1 MSILVIFP
9 NQLYENYKDYKSY
22 KKIFLIEE
30 PIYFYDKD
38 YRPIKPNKIKIAYL
52 RACMKCYFDKL
63 KKIKLNVEYIEYK
76 DILTN
81 GYSFITD
88 KIYIFD
94 PTDHAILQKLRNNK
108 IQCNVLETPNFIM
121 HINDLSNKTNI
132 YRHKAFYEL
141 VKNTINILQKVK
153 NKDVENRNPPDKQL
167 LLDAKKENNIKIVKS
182 VLDKYYNEACDY
194 TFNNFDDHIYI
205 NNDKK
210 TLKDNLKKYPIDSIN
225 AYKKFNQFLKTK
237 LKLFGKYQDSIVDS
251 GIILKHSCISPM
263 LNIGLLDPKKLVKT
277 IMSYKSK
284 VPINSLEGYIRQL
297 IGWREYMRYIYIF
310 HYNIMINSNLPNN
323 NNKMPDKWYSKI
335 DLSIYDNELNKALKT
350 GYSHHIIRLMIFL
363 NFFILN
369 EINPIDIYK
378 WFMTVISID
387 AYDWVMSSNIFAMGY
402 FYNKA
407 MTRPY
412 LCSSKYIIKMSN
424 YKPDGIWDVKLDKLF
439 KDFVYNKP
447 KEYVFYY
454 KRN

>member
-1 MSILVIFP
+1 
-9 NQLYENYKDYKSY
+9 
-22 KKIFLIEE
+22 
-30 PIYFYDKD
+30 
-38 YRPIKPNKIKIAYL
+38 
-52 RACMKCYFDKL
+52 
-63 KKIKLNVEYIEYK
+63 
-76 DILTN
+76 
-81 GYSFITD
+81 
-88 KIYIFD
+88 
-94 PTDHAILQKLRNNK
+94 
-108 IQCNVLETPNFIM
+108 
-121 HINDLSNKTNI
+121 
-132 YRHKAFYEL
+132 
-141 VKNTINILQKVK
+141 
-153 NKDVENRNPPDKQL
+153 
-167 LLDAKKENNIKIVKS
+167 
-182 VLDKYYNEACDY
+182 
-194 TFNNFDDHIYI
+194 
-205 NNDKK
+205 
-210 TLKDNLKKYPIDSIN
+210 
-225 AYKKFNQFLKTK
+225 
-237 LKLFGKYQDSIVDS
+237 
-251 GIILKHSCISPM
+251 
-263 LNIGLLDPKKLVKT
+263 
-277 IMSYKSK
+277 
-284 VPINSLEGYIRQL
+284 
-297 IGWREYMRYIYIF
+297 
-310 HYNIMINSNLPNN
+310 MINSNLPNN